1 MRFPS
6 ISVWSRYSI
15 YVKIEDPFQES
26 VVGEE
31 GWMVD
36 DGFLVP
42 EQEFGVRSS
51 RTSKKSLVP
60 CNAPG
65 TDLSSIVDEA
75 LTYCEAQARVRQ
87 GLARDGSQ
95 GERPQSLNPC
105 LELTLKLVA
114 PPSHHHHHHPPGRLN
129 KWLDEPV
136 RGQVR
141 LVKVRGGV

>member
-65 TDLSSIVDEA
+65 TDLAAIVDETS
-75 LTYCEAQARVRQ
+75 TYSHLETFIVYLVFDFTPKEAWPSKV
-87 GLARDGSQ
+87 GILAS
-95 GERPQSLNPC
+95 C
-105 LELTLKLVA
+105 L
-114 PPSHHHHHHPPGRLN
+114 SRY
-129 KWLDEPV
+129 WF
-136 RGQVR
+136 
-141 LVKVRGGV
+141 

>member
-1 MRFPS
+1 MGHIYKF
-6 ISVWSRYSI
+6 IFQDIFLYSKLRI
-15 YVKIEDPFQES
+15 YRSFRPCFVKIEDPFQES

-65 TDLSSIVDEA
+65 TDLAAIVDETS
-75 LTYCEAQARVRQ
+75 TYSHLETFIVYLVFDFTPKEAWPSKV
-87 GLARDGSQ
+87 GILAS
-95 GERPQSLNPC
+95 C
-105 LELTLKLVA
+105 L
-114 PPSHHHHHHPPGRLN
+114 SRY
-129 KWLDEPV
+129 WF
-136 RGQVR
+136 
-141 LVKVRGGV
+141 

>member
-65 TDLSSIVDEA
+65 TDLAAMVDEA
-75 LTYCEAQARVRQ
+75 STY
-87 GLARDGSQ
+87 
-95 GERPQSLNPC
+95 SLGNFLLLLC
-105 LELTLKLVA
+105 I
-114 PPSHHHHHHPPGRLN
+114 
-129 KWLDEPV
+129 
-136 RGQVR
+136 
-141 LVKVRGGV
+141 